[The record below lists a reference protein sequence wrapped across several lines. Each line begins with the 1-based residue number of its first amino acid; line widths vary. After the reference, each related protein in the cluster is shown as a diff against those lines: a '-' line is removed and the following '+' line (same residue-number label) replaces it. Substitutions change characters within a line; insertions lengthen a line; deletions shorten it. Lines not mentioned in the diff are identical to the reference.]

1 MSAQSRE
8 WEGVSTVIDA
18 LGGNSREV
26 RRRAILDLVSVE
38 VVAEGV
44 TRFLLHA
51 TDVPDSDDEPF
62 GLWYFGPP
70 GKMDLRVFDQG
81 VWWVDV
87 LRRPHCLA
95 EMRTDY
101 LQNVQAFLLCGSRSF
116 FDTYHQRSETP
127 APSVAPVEWVEST
140 ELMRAI
146 RTELTSRDQGGEAI

>member
-8 WEGVSTVIDA
+8 WERVSTVIDA

-26 RRRAILDLVSVE
+26 RRRAILDLVSIE

-51 TDVPDSDDEPF
+51 TDVPDPDDEPF
-62 GLWYFGPP
+62 GLWHSGPP

-95 EMRTDY
+95 EMSTDY
-101 LQNVQAFLLCGSRSF
+101 LQNVQAFLLRGSRSF

-146 RTELTSRDQGGEAI
+146 RTELTSRDQGGEAN